1 MRQLWASV
9 LHTSGAKI
17 YSLAI
22 GMLVLFA
29 TARLLGPEGRGHLAA
44 AMAWVGLFSTFAYL
58 SLDQV
63 ALHRLAQDPGRKQF
77 GRLFGSLLLLA
88 GVLTVVAWLCAAALH
103 FLQPQG
109 AFKGL
114 SGWVLLVAFIGLPFM
129 IWEHYASGLLAGME
143 QVRIYNRG
151 LVVGRTLAM
160 VAVLVF
166 VGLLDWGVLGAV
178 LGSTLGQVVVALG
191 GIAFLTARARQ
202 GENRVAADRHEIRT
216 LLSGAS
222 KLHLNAVGT
231 YLFASANI
239 LVLNHYRSPEEVGQ
253 FQLAQQLLAMLM
265 ILPQAAS
272 TVLFGRVATLGPAQA
287 WQQNKRMLA
296 QVSGLMLAV
305 AAAAALLAGWAIPLL
320 AGPAFAPAVEPFRWM
335 LLGLAGTTVSALMAP
350 QWIGRGYFWQA
361 ATVTFA
367 IGCANLAGNL
377 WLIPPY
383 GMEGAVAVFVATYL
397 FTLLVNLGMAWHCE
411 ARDRRVAVATS
422 AS

>member
-1 MRQLWASV
+1 MRQLWATV

-17 YSLAI
+17 YSMAI

-44 AMAWVGLFSTFAYL
+44 VMAWVGLFSTFAYL

-63 ALHRLAQDPGRKQF
+63 ALHRLSQDLQRQRFAP
-77 GRLFGSLLLLA
+77 LFGSLLLLA
-88 GVLTVVAWLCAAALH
+88 VVLTLLAWLCAATLYAV
-103 FLQPQG
+103 QPDG

-114 SGWVLLVAFIGLPFM
+114 SQWVLLAAFIGLPFM
-129 IWEHYASGLLAGME
+129 VWEHYASGLLAGLE
-143 QVRIYNRG
+143 RVRLYNRA
-151 LVVGRTLAM
+151 LVVGRTVTM
-160 VAVLVF
+160 VAVLAF
-166 VGLLDWGVLGAV
+166 VGVLDWGVPGAV

-191 GIAFLTARARQ
+191 GIGFLVAHARQ
-202 GENRVAADRHEIRT
+202 GGRRIGPDRQEVRA
-216 LLSGAS
+216 LLSGAG
-222 KLHLNAVGT
+222 KLHLNAIGT

-239 LVLNHYRSPEEVGQ
+239 LILNYYRSPEEVGQ

-265 ILPQAAS
+265 VLPQAAS
-272 TVLFGRVATLGPAQA
+272 TVLFGRVASLGPAQA
-287 WQQNKRMLA
+287 WQENKRMLV
-296 QVSGLMLAV
+296 QVSAMMLAV

-335 LLGLAGTTVSALMAP
+335 LVGLAGTTFSALMAP

-367 IGCANLAGNL
+367 IGCVNLAGNL
-377 WLIPPY
+377 WLIPSH
-383 GMEGAVAVFVATYL
+383 GMDGAVAVFVATYL
-397 FTLLVNLGMAWHCE
+397 VTLAVNLAMAWHCE
-411 ARDRRVAVATS
+411 ARDKRVALAAP